1 MEKRDPILREIDLEK
16 KGIEVDKEAT
26 KLKKSAFISEIKNGL
41 GEDIRKNP
49 NGVKIN
55 TKTKKRKFL
64 DFIKNI
70 FTKF

>member
-16 KGIEVDKEAT
+16 KGIEADKEAT
-26 KLKKSAFISEIKNGL
+26 KLKKSAFIAEIKNGL

-55 TKTKKRKFL
+55 TKTKKRSFL
-64 DFIKNI
+64 DFIIKL